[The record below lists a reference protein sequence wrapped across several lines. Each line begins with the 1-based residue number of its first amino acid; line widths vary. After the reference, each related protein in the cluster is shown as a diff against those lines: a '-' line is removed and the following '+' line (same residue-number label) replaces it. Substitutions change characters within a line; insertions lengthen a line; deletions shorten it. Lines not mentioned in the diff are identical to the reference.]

1 MKSLGYILITLGFLV
16 GALTFRSSTPSRC
29 QWSIVVPGLLVG
41 SVRRGPG
48 SAVDQG
54 SEQGRRRGTE
64 PTSASSKG
72 VWQRIVEKITE
83 LDADKESVNVYDV
96 HDRIDEVFMADLD
109 TFVENRE
116 SIGHAFGLQTYADV
130 MTHFATAERYLNRC
144 WSASADGYI
153 DEVHTYLTRA
163 EDQFTLALELLRS
176 HTVQGGTQPQ

>member
-1 MKSLGYILITLGFLV
+1 MKNLGYILITIGFLV
-16 GALTFRSSTPSRC
+16 SSYFSVVHAEQV

-41 SVRRGPG
+41 LAGVALVQLSKRGQ
-48 SAVDQG
+48 SKAVDAVRTNLDKLEG
-54 SEQGRRRGTE
+54 SL
-64 PTSASSKG
+64 
-72 VWQRIVEKITE
+72 QRIVDNITE
-83 LDADKESVNVYDV
+83 LNARKESINVYDV
-96 HDRIDEVFMADLD
+96 HDRIDELFMGDLD

-163 EDQFTLALELLRS
+163 ENQFTLALELLRS